1 MNLFFDPKK
10 KIKKFKKIISSKN
23 ENLSIFVPPKIWYSF
38 KSKTKIS
45 IVVNVLNKI
54 HDPKETGK
62 ADIINGVKIKN

>member
-1 MNLFFDPKK
+1 MKTYQYLFHLKFGTHLNLKQ
-10 KIKKFKKIISSKN
+10 
-23 ENLSIFVPPKIWYSF
+23 
-38 KSKTKIS
+38 KIS